1 MILHITAGIF
11 TPYRFAFFRNGL
23 TVAVLAGAMCGLVG
37 TFVVLR
43 NMSSIGHGLSHAI
56 FGGAAASAVL
66 NINYYLGAGV
76 WGLASGLA
84 ITSVSRRARVGS
96 DAAIGIVTTASFA
109 LGLAFA
115 AWFGRAKKSID
126 AVLFGSI
133 LGVDTTDVIAVAVIG
148 LAVVAT
154 ISFLYRPLL
163 FATFDAEVAPT
174 FGVEVGR
181 IDGAMMLMLSLT
193 ILISMKVIG
202 VLLISALIVTPT
214 VTARLLSNSFS
225 RIMWFGPAIGAVTC
239 LVGMNLS
246 YHLDIPPGAAII
258 LTGAL
263 LFFAVFVS
271 AGRKA
276 RGSLGGVHT
285 H

>member
-1 MILHITAGIF
+1 MLAGVF
-11 TPYRFAFFRNGL
+11 APYQFAFFRNGL
-23 TVAVLAGAMCGLVG
+23 IVAVLAGAMCGLVG

-43 NMSSIGHGLSHAI
+43 NMSAIGHGLSHAI
-56 FGGAAASAVL
+56 FGGAAASAVM
-66 NINYYLGAGV
+66 NVNYYLGAGV

-84 ITSVSRRARVGS
+84 ITSVSRKARVGS

-109 LGLAFA
+109 LGLAFS
-115 AWFGRAKKSID
+115 AWFGQAKKSID

-133 LGVDTTDVIAVAVIG
+133 LGVDTGDVVAVVLIG
-148 LAVVAT
+148 LGVIAT

-163 FATFDAEVAPT
+163 FATFDADVAPT
-174 FGVEVGR
+174 FGVNVSR
-181 IDGAMMLMLSLT
+181 VDAMMMLMLSLT

-225 RIMWFGPAIGAVTC
+225 RIMWFGPAIGALTC
-239 LVGMNLS
+239 FVGMNLS
-246 YHLDIPPGAAII
+246 YHLDIPPGASII
-258 LTGAL
+258 LTGAVV
-263 LFFAVFVS
+263 FFAVFLG

-276 RGSLGGVHT
+276 RQGLRNVHT

>member
-1 MILHITAGIF
+1 VTTALHGLIPIGSFAVGSSASRQFASIA
-11 TPYRFAFFRNGL
+11 TPYGFAFFRNGL
-23 TVAVLAGAMCGLVG
+23 LVAVLAGAMCGLVG

-66 NINYYLGAGV
+66 KINYYVGAGI

-84 ITSVSRRARVGS
+84 ITTVSRRARVSS

-109 LGLAFA
+109 LGLAFSSR
-115 AWFGRAKKSID
+115 FGQAKKSID

-133 LGVDTTDVIAVAVIG
+133 LGVDTSDVLAVAVIG

-154 ISFLYRPLL
+154 ITFLYRPLL
-163 FATFDAEVAPT
+163 FATFDADVAPT
-174 FGVEVGR
+174 FGVNVGR
-181 IDGAMMLMLSLT
+181 VDAVMMLMLSMT

-214 VTARLLSNSFS
+214 VTA
-225 RIMWFGPAIGAVTC
+225 
-239 LVGMNLS
+239 
-246 YHLDIPPGAAII
+246 
-258 LTGAL
+258 
-263 LFFAVFVS
+263 VS
-271 AGRKA
+271 
-276 RGSLGGVHT
+276 SE
-285 H
+285 

>member
-1 MILHITAGIF
+1 MIAATVF
-11 TPYRFAFFRNGL
+11 EPYQFAFFRNGL

-43 NMSSIGHGLSHAI
+43 NMSAIGHGLSHAI
-56 FGGAAASAVL
+56 FGGAAASAVM
-66 NINYYLGAGV
+66 NVNYYLGAGV

-84 ITSVSRRARVGS
+84 ITSVSRKARVGS

-109 LGLAFA
+109 LGLAFS
-115 AWFGRAKKSID
+115 AWFGQAKKSID

-133 LGVDTTDVIAVAVIG
+133 LGVDSADVLAVSLIG
-148 LAVVAT
+148 LAVIAT
-154 ISFLYRPLL
+154 IAVLYRPLL

-174 FGVEVGR
+174 FGVNVSR
-181 IDGAMMLMLSLT
+181 VDAMMMLMLSLT

-225 RIMWFGPAIGAVTC
+225 KIMWFGPAIGALTC
-239 LVGMNLS
+239 FIGMNLS

-263 LFFAVFVS
+263 LFFAVFLS

-276 RGSLGGVHT
+276 RSGLRGVHA